1 MAFPTSTYRL
11 QFRNG
16 MTFDRAIELVPYL
29 KKLGISHLYAS
40 PIFTAT
46 SGSTHGYDVTNA
58 NEIDPTIG
66 GREGFDK
73 LSATLKKAD
82 LGLILDIVPN
92 HMAASLENP
101 WWRSIIE
108 WGEDSLYASHFDVDW
123 TRSLT
128 LPFLGDD
135 FDAVISDLSITADAQ
150 AGCLALTYYD
160 SRYPLNPKTYASV
173 LDGIDLPIAKKIATI
188 AAHASPWDANAFHD
202 GIRAALST
210 GTDAGFSPA
219 DTMALASA
227 LEKFSN
233 DPNNLLKIRDLQPWR
248 LTSWRT
254 AANNLSYR
262 RFFEI
267 TGLAGLRVEEESVFD
282 DAHRLVLELVRGG
295 IVDGLRIDH
304 VDGLADPKTYLDKL
318 RSKIGP
324 DTFLIIEKI
333 LGEGETVAA
342 DWPIAGTTGYE
353 FISELTDVMIDNA
366 GLKTLYHA
374 YDRLRGRPTHVTSE
388 VRDAKGLM
396 FDVNFAGEVSTLL
409 RLATDIRAA
418 EGGDMIA
425 PETVRTALRE
435 ILLTFPVYR
444 TYGTADGL
452 PEADRKLLTEVLE
465 TVREGGR
472 AEAEALAFIERLI
485 TGDVAKIVSD
495 KATTFRIRLQQLSGP
510 LTAKSIEDT
519 LFFRIN
525 PLLALNEV
533 GSEPFM
539 RDHDLKHFHAAMQ
552 ARRETQP
559 NGLSCSSTHDTKRG
573 EDARARLLAL
583 TEAPDVFAEAVNRWR
598 GLNAAAIH
606 SLPDGAAPE
615 PALEWMLYQALA
627 GVWPPEL
634 TIKDADG
641 IAALSNRFLTFVEKA
656 LREAKLHTNWGEP
669 NEAYET
675 AVADYVHAL
684 FGNRI
689 FLSDFVATM
698 QPFWWAGA
706 VNGITQTLI
715 KLTAPGIPDIYQGS
729 ETLDL
734 SLVDPDNRREPD
746 FETLAKQ
753 LSAATHLPVTD
764 EDWLNGAVKQ
774 QVIARALRLRQDKP
788 TLFSQ
793 GRYIPLTG
801 AGKRGR
807 NVISFARADEQDA
820 VLLIAPRLVLGAFAE
835 HPSTAALDG
844 WDETSLTLQ
853 PGLADRRYRDL
864 FSGRVIAAGEKLSVA
879 EALSGQHF
887 TLLVAEG

>member
-1 MAFPTSTYRL
+1 MARPTATYRL

-16 MTFDRAIELVPYL
+16 MTFERAVKLVPYL
-29 KKLGISHLYAS
+29 KTLGISHLYAS

-46 SGSTHGYDVTNA
+46 SGSTHGYDVTDA
-58 NEIDPTIG
+58 NEIDASLG
-66 GREGFDK
+66 GREGFEK
-73 LSATLKKAD
+73 LSAALKKAG

-101 WWRSIIE
+101 WWRDIIE
-108 WGEDSLYASHFDVDW
+108 WGEGSLHTRHFDVDW
-123 TRSLT
+123 TRPLT
-128 LPFLGDD
+128 LPFLGDE
-135 FDAVISDLSITADAQ
+135 FDKVISDLSITADAQ
-150 AGCLALTYYD
+150 AGCLALAYYE
-160 SRYPLNPKTYASV
+160 SRYPLHPGTYATV
-173 LDGIDLPIAKKIATI
+173 LDGVDLPIAKEI
-188 AAHASPWDANAFHD
+188 AAIAAKATPQDADSFHTA
-202 GIRAALST
+202 IRAALSS
-210 GTDAGFSPA
+210 GADASFSPTE
-219 DTMALASA
+219 TMALAEA
-227 LEKFSN
+227 LEKFSS
-233 DPNNLLKIRDLQPWR
+233 DPDNLRKIHELQPWR

-267 TGLAGLRVEEESVFD
+267 TGLAGLRVEDEAVFD
-282 DAHRLVLELVRGG
+282 DAHRLVLDLVRNGT
-295 IVDGLRIDH
+295 VDGLRIDH
-304 VDGLADPKTYLDKL
+304 VDGLADPKSYLDRL
-318 RSKIGP
+318 RRKIGP
-324 DTFLIIEKI
+324 DTYLVIEKI
-333 LGEGETVAA
+333 LGDGEAIAA
-342 DWPIAGTTGYE
+342 DWPVAGTTGYE

-366 GLKTLYHA
+366 GLKALYHA
-374 YDRLRGRPTHVTSE
+374 YDRLRGRPTHITSE

-409 RLATDIRAA
+409 RLATEIREA
-418 EGGDMIA
+418 EGENPIPPATM
-425 PETVRTALRE
+425 RTALRE

-452 PEADRKLLTEVLE
+452 PEADRTLLTEVME
-465 TVREGGR
+465 TVREGKR
-472 AEAEALAFIERLI
+472 ADADTLAFLERLI
-485 TGDVAKIVSD
+485 IGDVAKTVAD

-525 PLLALNEV
+525 PLIALNEV
-533 GSEPFM
+533 GSESFV

-552 ARRETQP
+552 ARLETQP

-606 SLPDGAAPE
+606 SLPEGAAPE
-615 PALEWMLYQALA
+615 PALEWMLYQSLA

-641 IAALSNRFLTFVEKA
+641 IEALSERFLTFVEKA
-656 LREAKLHTNWGEP
+656 LREAKLHTNWGDP
-669 NEAYET
+669 NEAYEK
-675 AVADYVHAL
+675 AVADYTRAL
-684 FGNRI
+684 FGNRL
-689 FLSDFVATM
+689 FLSDFIATL

-706 VNGITQTLI
+706 VNGISQTLI
-715 KLTAPGIPDIYQGS
+715 KLAAPGIPDIYQGS

-746 FETLAKQ
+746 FDRLAKQ

-764 EDWLNGAVKQ
+764 DDWLNGAVKQ

-788 TLFSQ
+788 TLFSE

-801 AGKRGR
+801 SGKRGC
-807 NVISFARADEQDA
+807 NIVSFARADDRDA

-835 HPSTAALDG
+835 HPSPAAMDG
-844 WDETSLTLQ
+844 WDETTLTLQ
-853 PGLADRRYRDL
+853 AGLCNRRYRDL
-864 FSGRVIAAGEKLSVA
+864 FSGRIITAGEKLAVA
-879 EALSGQHF
+879 DALAGQHF